1 MLIWSR
7 VTGGA
12 AEVLKKSW
20 KTAAVV
26 GRVRMPEIKKQKF
39 SVKLYEILH
48 WMNHYLLKILKMEK
62 MAAFKKKIDFAL
74 KKRALFAWQN
84 CIFLKIKEI
93 VLYPMQKH
101 ISNTRIKFEVDR
113 LISFRVTT
121 SAILKNAVLRKMRL
135 KFWLLI
141 FTL

>member
-1 MLIWSR
+1 
-7 VTGGA
+7 
-12 AEVLKKSW
+12 
-20 KTAAVV
+20 
-26 GRVRMPEIKKQKF
+26 
-39 SVKLYEILH
+39 
-48 WMNHYLLKILKMEK
+48 

-135 KFWLLI
+135 KF
-141 FTL
+141 